1 MTGLPVII
9 PIFCCPFPIKE
20 MKSILKI
27 SPVFLLFF
35 PLLVWNCTSE
45 KGDSVL
51 LAKGEQVSYNFHIRP
66 ILSDKC
72 FACHGPDANKRESEF
87 RLDTE
92 EGAFAAL
99 KESKGKFALVAG
111 NVEESMLYHRII
123 SEDPGELMPPPE
135 SNLSLSTAEIDLLKI
150 WIEQG
155 AKYEPHWA
163 FAKPKKHELPSD
175 QSWGTSPIDF
185 FVAKKMKENG
195 LKPNPEAKSYE
206 LIKRAS
212 LDLTGLPP
220 SPDLLA
226 RFGDFKGDLNYE
238 DLLDGLLA
246 EPSFG
251 EKLGVLWMDVSRYS
265 DSYGYQDDNIRTQWP
280 YRDWVIHA
288 FNQNLPYDQFITWQL
303 AGDLL
308 PNATKEQILATAFNR
323 NHKYTEEGGVIDEEY
338 RIEYVLDKTNTISK
352 GLLGITMECAQ
363 CHDHKYDPFSQKEYY
378 QFFAFFN
385 NSPEKG
391 YEGDVSQSKPAKTP
405 ILWVD
410 QEDLSGVMSFINH
423 QDTTKLSVSVMDELE
438 GDESRTTF
446 ILDRGAYDSPTI
458 PVNPGTPKSILPFP
472 DNLEKN
478 RLGLA
483 KWITNKD
490 NPLTARV
497 FVNLIWQEL
506 FGQGIVKS
514 AGDFGMQGDLP
525 SHPELLDW
533 LAVDFMENG
542 WDIKRLLKQIL
553 SSSTYRQSSVITEKH
568 LNTDPEN
575 IYLSRATRLRLP
587 AENIQDLVLT
597 SSGLLHQKIGGPSVK
612 PYQPE
617 GIWESATSGRGVL
630 ATYVQ
635 DKGDDLYRRGIYNFI
650 KLTVPPPKAIIFDSS
665 NRDRCEIT
673 RGRTNTPLQALVMLN
688 DPMIL
693 EASRVLASH
702 LLEEM
707 DAEKSIDQAFTKI
720 VCRPISSKERSLLGN
735 YYEDQLKR
743 FKSDKSQ
750 IEPTLA
756 VGEYPLD
763 PQSIRA
769 ETAAL
774 MQVIVSIY
782 NLEETITKI

>member
-1 MTGLPVII
+1 MTRLLAII
-9 PIFCCPFPIKE
+9 PIFCFQFSIQE

-27 SPVFLLFF
+27 SLGFLLFF

-45 KGDSVL
+45 KGDAVL

-111 NVEESMLYHRII
+111 NIEESMLYHRIT

-135 SNLSLSTAEIDLLKI
+135 SNLSLSSSEVDLIKI
-150 WIEQG
+150 WIAQG

-163 FAKPKKHELPSD
+163 FVKPKKHQLPTD

-185 FVAKKMKENG
+185 FVAKKMKEKG

-226 RFGDFKGDLNYE
+226 RFGDFNSDLSYE

-280 YRDWVIHA
+280 YRDWVIYA

-338 RIEYVLDKTNTISK
+338 RVEYVLDKTNTISK

-410 QEDLSGVMSFINH
+410 QEDLSGVMS
-423 QDTTKLSVSVMDELE
+423 
-438 GDESRTTF
+438 
-446 ILDRGAYDSPTI
+446 
-458 PVNPGTPKSILPFP
+458 
-472 DNLEKN
+472 
-478 RLGLA
+478 
-483 KWITNKD
+483 
-490 NPLTARV
+490 
-497 FVNLIWQEL
+497 
-506 FGQGIVKS
+506 
-514 AGDFGMQGDLP
+514 
-525 SHPELLDW
+525 
-533 LAVDFMENG
+533 
-542 WDIKRLLKQIL
+542 
-553 SSSTYRQSSVITEKH
+553 
-568 LNTDPEN
+568 
-575 IYLSRATRLRLP
+575 
-587 AENIQDLVLT
+587 
-597 SSGLLHQKIGGPSVK
+597 
-612 PYQPE
+612 
-617 GIWESATSGRGVL
+617 
-630 ATYVQ
+630 
-635 DKGDDLYRRGIYNFI
+635 
-650 KLTVPPPKAIIFDSS
+650 
-665 NRDRCEIT
+665 
-673 RGRTNTPLQALVMLN
+673 
-688 DPMIL
+688 
-693 EASRVLASH
+693 
-702 LLEEM
+702 
-707 DAEKSIDQAFTKI
+707 
-720 VCRPISSKERSLLGN
+720 
-735 YYEDQLKR
+735 
-743 FKSDKSQ
+743 
-750 IEPTLA
+750 
-756 VGEYPLD
+756 
-763 PQSIRA
+763 
-769 ETAAL
+769 
-774 MQVIVSIY
+774 
-782 NLEETITKI
+782 